1 MKDGSTPPISEPISE
16 LFSERISQ
24 RRASWP
30 ALTVSASPEL
40 SPRVRVLLA
49 DLVALIHGSEADL
62 GTLTL
67 PRWGAL

>member
-1 MKDGSTPPISEPISE
+1 
-16 LFSERISQ
+16 
-24 RRASWP
+24 
-30 ALTVSASPEL
+30 
-40 SPRVRVLLA
+40 VLLA